1 MQGSK
6 AGPPVRTFRVE
17 SLLSVGFQAAAM
29 LLGARGTRGLL
40 ILLAVTAIYD
50 WGLARA
56 QPEVRA
62 PVCLI
67 LVAVPTRRPLKPAL

>member
-1 MQGSK
+1 
-6 AGPPVRTFRVE
+6 
-17 SLLSVGFQAAAM
+17 M